1 MGKVALV
8 TGASSGFGMHFARV
22 LAEAGADVVVA
33 ARRADRLASLAADL
47 QADGHN
53 VAAVALDVN
62 DEASIDEAF
71 DAAEAAMGGR
81 VVDVLINN
89 AGIAIPKLS
98 LQARPRPAEGMPVRA
113 TPCILVYGFSA

>member
-71 DAAEAAMGGR
+71 DAAEEAEAEAARGADGG
-81 VVDVLINN
+81 VPASSTD
-89 AGIAIPKLS
+89 AG
-98 LQARPRPAEGMPVRA
+98 RA
-113 TPCILVYGFSA
+113 SPST